1 MKSDSS
7 LPESWEPLGCQTH
20 PYIVFLGN
28 FMGWDKVMHAATTS
42 RGAGTVSLQVREARG
57 RQQAGSPCLDKE
69 ARGTVICRV
78 RFLPD
83 QKGKHGE
90 YLGSCSGE
98 MGSKTSSRCQGGACR
113 GMFIALYCLVQ
124 TINSVPQRGLN
135 TISCGLDFQG
145 VRKTLW
151 TKMHEKECEKL
162 YNCHTTRLR
171 VLPCDTEYPWQE
183 SIILSMGFSHPS
195 TESVYPIRF
204 PKHGKSYVRRKQA
217 S

>member
-78 RFLPD
+78 YFLPD
-83 QKGKHGE
+83 QKGKRGE

-113 GMFIALYCLVQ
+113 GRSVLFAALSRQLIQSHSEVWTQFLV
-124 TINSVPQRGLN
+124 G
-135 TISCGLDFQG
+135 
-145 VRKTLW
+145 W
-151 TKMHEKECEKL
+151 TSRVWGKL
-162 YNCHTTRLR
+162 YEPRCMRSNVKSCIIAI
-171 VLPCDTEYPWQE
+171 LPGW
-183 SIILSMGFSHPS
+183 GF
-195 TESVYPIRF
+195 
-204 PKHGKSYVRRKQA
+204 
-217 S
+217 